1 MGFYAE
7 KSIKTGNIMLETR
20 CRGFTLIELMIV
32 VAIIGILAS
41 VAIPSYQ
48 EYMTRSQVIEA
59 VSLTTSIKTALSDY
73 YAGNGSF
80 SSLSGPAF
88 LGVTEQGKYV
98 GSIVFAGNTGGTIYI
113 QAKMKSS
120 NISAPIQ
127 DKVFSLETTDGGK
140 TWACGS
146 QTTSAGN
153 TIDSKYLPAA
163 CR

>member
-1 MGFYAE
+1 MVP
-7 KSIKTGNIMLETR
+7 TR

-48 EYMTRSQVIEA
+48 EYMTRTQVIEA
-59 VSLTTSIKTALSDY
+59 VSLTTSIKTALSDH
-73 YAGNGSF
+73 YAGYGSF
-80 SSLSGPAF
+80 SSISGPSY
-88 LGVTEQGKYV
+88 LGVTETGKYV
-98 GSIVFAGNTGGTIYI
+98 GSIVFTGGAGATIFI

-120 NISAPIQ
+120 DISAPIQ
-127 DKVFSLETTDGGK
+127 DKVFSLETVDGGK
-140 TWACGS
+140 TWACGN
-146 QTTSAGN
+146 QATNAGN